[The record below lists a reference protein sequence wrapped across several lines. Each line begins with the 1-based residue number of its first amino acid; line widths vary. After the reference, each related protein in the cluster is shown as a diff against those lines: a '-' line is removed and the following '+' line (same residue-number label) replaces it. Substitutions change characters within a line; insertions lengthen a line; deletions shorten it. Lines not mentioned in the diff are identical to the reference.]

1 MHDTIYPLTIYYDS
15 HCPLCR
21 AEMENLM
28 LRNENGKLVFA
39 DIHAQGFTPP
49 QGRSRQDL
57 LARIH
62 ARQADGRLLHNLD
75 ALRRAYEAVGLGWVT
90 APVRWPLL
98 GRFLQGLYPVF
109 ARNRQRIPRFMS
121 RALFGCAARRAL
133 KKRCA
138 PDGSCRMALPQ
149 SQDPS

>member
-1 MHDTIYPLTIYYDS
+1 MHDAIYPLTIYYDS

-62 ARQADGRLLHNLD
+62 ARQANGTVIHSLEVFRC
-75 ALRRAYEAVGLGWVT
+75 AYQAVGLGWVT
-90 APVRWPLL
+90 AFTGWPLI
-98 GRFLQGLYPVF
+98 GRFMNGFYPVF
-109 ARNRQRIPRFMS
+109 ARHRHRMPRWIGQGIFEY
-121 RALFGCAARRAL
+121 AARRAL
-133 KKRCA
+133 KKRCD
-138 PDGSCRMALPQ
+138 PDGSCRIASPK
-149 SQDPS
+149 P